1 MERFSKSEELK
12 KFAEV
17 SSVIISLDIKPIDLT
32 ETEVQ
37 KITEALENNKI
48 KGAKLSD
55 FFDIT
60 INVKNA
66 NTGAIIGTLPELK
79 SEIELVVALPED
91 LLSVEKGYTRT
102 YYIVRKHNGSLDII
116 DPVLSKD
123 NKSLTFLS
131 DKYSTYAIA
140 YVDTPIPENPKTG
153 DNIIVYVVLG
163 LLSICSIGYIVKTK
177 KFN

>member
-1 MERFSKSEELK
+1 MSE
-12 KFAEV
+12 
-17 SSVIISLDIKPIDLT
+17 
-32 ETEVQ
+32 
-37 KITEALENNKI
+37 LEKRKTI
-48 KGAKLSD
+48 FLS
-55 FFDIT
+55 
-60 INVKNA
+60 
-66 NTGAIIGTLPELK
+66 
-79 SEIELVVALPED
+79 D

-102 YYIVRKHNGSLDII
+102 YYIVRNHNGSLDII